1 MAESLLCMVRG
12 AEVKDGKVSEG
23 GRIFILLVF
32 QNTFTKFNISIAG
45 NGNVSFGFRY
55 LGDQVGSHLN
65 SVCHGPSDL

>member
-1 MAESLLCMVRG
+1 MVRG

-23 GRIFILLVF
+23 GRIFILFVF

-55 LGDQVGSHLN
+55 LG
-65 SVCHGPSDL
+65 